1 MHVLALDMQLRL
13 PAQVDSLKAKRSVI
27 RPITERLPNKFGVAV
42 AEVDDQDEHR
52 FSRIAIV
59 AVSGSARQTTDI
71 IDEAERFVWSR
82 PELEIVSADRTWMEV
97 DR

>member
-1 MHVLALDMQLRL
+1 MHVLALDLRLRL
-13 PAQVDSLKAKRSVI
+13 PHADSLKAKRSVI
-27 RPITERLPNKFGVAV
+27 RPITERLPNKLGVAV
-42 AEVDDQDEHR
+42 AEVENQNEHR

-59 AVSGSARQTTDI
+59 AVSGSARQTTEL

-82 PELEIVSADRTWMEV
+82 PDLEVLDANRTWMEV